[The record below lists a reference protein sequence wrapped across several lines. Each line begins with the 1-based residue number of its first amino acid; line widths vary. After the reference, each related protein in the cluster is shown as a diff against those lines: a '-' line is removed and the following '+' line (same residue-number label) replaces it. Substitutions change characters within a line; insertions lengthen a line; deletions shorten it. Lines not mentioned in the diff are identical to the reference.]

1 MLLASAQWDIL
12 GVERFIIDFV
22 LKLFDFVYKNQHRV
36 SVLKD
41 MNLSWNQMATE
52 QFLKAHRLHKWTYKL
67 VRSGN
72 LRDKLNSDNRL
83 KSKI

>member
-1 MLLASAQWDIL
+1 MYNAQWDIL